1 MNVICCLH
9 GVNGMYLFI
18 DLREMKRGINRI
30 NFIIMKAVLKLIKS
44 NPMSRINNCI
54 NWNMKYRVCHGSHL
68 KLWNFCA
75 FCFHEPFSKKF
86 SRILWMKFSFSLLFF
101 QNIINFSNNYNVVHV
116 HMISKILYFV
126 IHIYSYSFFEILI
139 ENFIEKFENYIGNI
153 LYK

>member
-1 MNVICCLH
+1 
-9 GVNGMYLFI
+9 
-18 DLREMKRGINRI
+18 
-30 NFIIMKAVLKLIKS
+30 
-44 NPMSRINNCI
+44 MSRINNCI

-75 FCFHEPFSKKF
+75 FCFHEPFLKKF